1 MNDTHTPASPSDSAS
16 GPPLG
21 SEAAVTM
28 RPVRFPAASADQPL
42 GEPLPLAR
50 FYDVTVNVTAEL
62 GRTSMRLSDLMRLG
76 IGSVVELGRLVDQP
90 IEIFAQG
97 VRLGR
102 GDVVTVNDQYA
113 VRITEL
119 ERFQPPA
126 EEARVGFVGQRRT

>member
-1 MNDTHTPASPSDSAS
+1 MNSTQTNAAPADVVS
-16 GPPLG
+16 GPPVG

-28 RPVRFPAASADQPL
+28 RPVRFPPASADQPL

-62 GRTSMRLSDLMRLG
+62 GRASMRLSDLMRLG
-76 IGSVVELGRLVDQP
+76 VGSVVELGRLVDQP

-119 ERFQPPA
+119 DRFHPPA
-126 EEARVGFVGQRRT
+126 EAPRTGVVGQRRS

>member
-1 MNDTHTPASPSDSAS
+1 MNELLTSTASPDVPAGSPAV
-16 GPPLG
+16 

-28 RPVRFPAASADQPL
+28 RPVRFPPASADQPA

-62 GRTSMRLSDLMRLG
+62 GRASMRLSDLMRLG
-76 IGSVVELGRLVDQP
+76 VGSVVELGRLVDQP

-119 ERFQPPA
+119 DRFHPPA
-126 EEARVGFVGQRRT
+126 EEPHMGIVGQRRS

>member
-1 MNDTHTPASPSDSAS
+1 MNNTQTDAAPTDMASSPPA
-16 GPPLG
+16 G

-28 RPVRFPAASADQPL
+28 RPVRFPPASVDAPI
-42 GEPLPLAR
+42 GAPLPLAR

-62 GRTSMRLSDLMRLG
+62 GRASMRLSDLMRLG
-76 IGSVVELGRLVDQP
+76 VGSVVELGRLVDQP

-119 ERFQPPA
+119 DRFHSPA
-126 EEARVGFVGQRRT
+126 EEPHSGVAGQRRS